1 MRAFESMG
9 SMCCA
14 VCESRSVQ
22 GVAVGVV
29 VPHGVC
35 CEVGACVCVCGSL
48 ALLMLVLL
56 LCAIPPLCFS

>member
-1 MRAFESMG
+1 MRAFESV
-9 SMCCA
+9 SSVFCA
-14 VCESRSVQ
+14 ERQGRCSQ

-35 CEVGACVCVCGSL
+35 CEFGACVCVCGSL

-56 LCAIPPLCFS
+56 LCAIPPLSFS